1 MAGGGGG
8 GGGGGGDRVLV
19 YRPLLLKQH
28 MQASE
33 LICTESVSH
42 ALPVSQ
48 FILWASHSEPT
59 TKVEKFGYYMSRST
73 HNGVNAYLP

>member
-1 MAGGGGG
+1 MAGGG

-42 ALPVSQ
+42 ALIARIASTQ
-48 FILWASHSEPT
+48 FILLLC
-59 TKVEKFGYYMSRST
+59 ST
-73 HNGVNAYLP
+73 

>member
-1 MAGGGGG
+1 MEKHRAQGLFGWSDWWPEGG

-42 ALPVSQ
+42 ALIPV
-48 FILWASHSEPT
+48 LLVHNL
-59 TKVEKFGYYMSRST
+59 YYSYVV
-73 HNGVNAYLP
+73 HNLMGITL